1 MYHPD
6 VASRSDTVRDMEE
19 TKKNN
24 TTLDT
29 VLAQLVEAGKALG
42 LPENSIRVLSH
53 PKRCLLVSVPIKM
66 DSGEVIVFEGFRVQ
80 HSTTRGPSKGG
91 TRYHQDLNLEEV
103 TALAM
108 LMTWKCSLL
117 NLPYGG
123 AKGGIRVD
131 PSKLSSGELERLT
144 RRYTSEILPMIGP
157 ERDIPASD
165 VGTGER
171 EMGWIMDTYSQSV
184 GYAAPGVVTGKPV
197 ELGGSL
203 GRSSATGDGI
213 ALVTKLALIHYG
225 EKVEESSVAIQGFGK
240 VGSWA
245 AKGIARF
252 GMRVVAISDINGG
265 IRVANLERDSLD
277 IAEVERHSE
286 NITEMADGVKILKIS
301 NDELLSLDVKVL
313 IPAALSE
320 CITLENAD
328 MVKAKFIVEG
338 ANGPVTTKADK
349 VLESNGVVVIPD
361 ILANSGG
368 VVVSY
373 FEWVQDIQAFFW
385 EEADIS
391 NKLNQHLSNATKNVL
406 EYATKNQ
413 ITPRLAAGMIGI
425 ERVAKAHQLRG
436 LHP

>member
-1 MYHPD
+1 
-6 VASRSDTVRDMEE
+6 MEE
-19 TKKNN
+19 ENKDN

-29 VLAQLVEAGKALG
+29 VLAQLAEAGRALG

-53 PKRCLLVSVPIKM
+53 PKRSLLVSVPIKM
-66 DSGEVIVFEGFRVQ
+66 DSGEVVVFEGFRVQ

-91 TRYHQDLNLEEV
+91 TRYHQDLTLAEV

-123 AKGGIRVD
+123 AKGGIKVD
-131 PSKLSSGELERLT
+131 PSKLSPGELERLT

-171 EMGWIMDTYSQSV
+171 EMGWIMDTYSQAV

-213 ALVTKLALIHYG
+213 ALVTKLTLTHYG
-225 EKVEESSVAIQGFGK
+225 EKVEGSSVAIQGFGK

-245 AKGIARF
+245 AKGIIGY

-265 IRVANLERDSLD
+265 IRVANPETDSLD
-277 IAEVERHSE
+277 LEEVEKYRE
-286 NITEMADGVKILKIS
+286 NITDLADGINILKIS
-301 NDELLSLDVKVL
+301 NQELLALDVKVL

-320 CITLENAD
+320 CITLDNAHLI
-328 MVKAKFIVEG
+328 KAKFIIEG
-338 ANGPVTTKADK
+338 ANGPITTKADR

-391 NKLNQHLSNATKNVL
+391 KKLNQHLSKATENVL
-406 EYATKNQ
+406 EYATTRK

>member
-1 MYHPD
+1 
-6 VASRSDTVRDMEE
+6 MEE
-19 TKKNN
+19 ENKDNS
-24 TTLDT
+24 TLDT
-29 VLAQLVEAGKALG
+29 VLAQLAEAGRALG

-53 PKRCLLVSVPIKM
+53 PKRSLLVSVPIKM
-66 DSGEVIVFEGFRVQ
+66 DSGEVVVFEGFRVQ

-91 TRYHQDLNLEEV
+91 TRYHQDLTLAEV

-123 AKGGIRVD
+123 AKGGIKVD
-131 PSKLSSGELERLT
+131 PSKLSPGELERLT
-144 RRYTSEILPMIGP
+144 RRYTTEILPMIGP

-171 EMGWIMDTYSQSV
+171 EMGWIMDTYSQAV

-213 ALVTKLALIHYG
+213 ALVTKLTLTHYG
-225 EKVEESSVAIQGFGK
+225 EKVEGSSVAIQGFGK

-245 AKGIARF
+245 AKGIIGY

-265 IRVANLERDSLD
+265 IRVANPETDSLD
-277 IAEVERHSE
+277 LEEVEKYRE
-286 NITEMADGVKILKIS
+286 NITDLADGINILKIS
-301 NDELLSLDVKVL
+301 NQELLALEVKVL

-320 CITLENAD
+320 CITLDNAHLI
-328 MVKAKFIVEG
+328 KAKFIVEG
-338 ANGPVTTKADK
+338 ANGPITTKADK

-391 NKLNQHLSNATKNVL
+391 KKLNQHLSKATENVL
-406 EYATKNQ
+406 EYATTRK